1 MITDPLF
8 YAVAIPAVLLAAI
21 SKGGFGG
28 GLAMLGVPLLSLV
41 IPAPKAAAI
50 MLPILCLMD
59 VMGVWAYRKTWHRR
73 NLRIMASGAVIG
85 IAIGTFTFHWFSDGS
100 IRLLVGCIA
109 VVFSLD
115 YWFRKKP
122 AGVIANPDVGRGMLW
137 GALSGFTSFLAHA
150 GGPPANTYLLPQRMD
165 KTLFVGHG
173 HAVTASTTPSSAL
186 LVAGPAAGQQSDD
199 VADPSPLGSARRGT
213 GHLAAPA
220 HLADLVLSA
229 MLFVPVCHR
238 PQAFLRWRESHTRVR
253 MPASAN
259 DDPPKWSRAKE
270 TLSDE
275 V

>member
-1 MITDPLF
+1 MISDPLF
-8 YAVAIPAVLLAAI
+8 YAVAVPAVLLAAI

-41 IPAPKAAAI
+41 IPAPQAAAI

-73 NLRIMASGAVIG
+73 NFWIMASGALIG

-122 AGVIANPDVGRGMLW
+122 AKANANPDVGRGMFW

-165 KTLFVGHG
+165 KTLFVGTM
-173 HAVTASTTPSSAL
+173 V
-186 LVAGPAAGQQSDD
+186 
-199 VADPSPLGSARRGT
+199 
-213 GHLAAPA
+213 
-220 HLADLVLSA
+220 
-229 MLFVPVCHR
+229 MLFTAVNYAKLLPYWWLGLLPAGNLAMSLILAPLAPVGVVLGIWLHR
-238 PQAFLRWRESHTRVR
+238 RISPTWFYRLCYLFLFVTGLKLFYDGVL
-253 MPASAN
+253 A
-259 DDPPKWSRAKE
+259 
-270 TLSDE
+270 TLG
-275 V
+275 